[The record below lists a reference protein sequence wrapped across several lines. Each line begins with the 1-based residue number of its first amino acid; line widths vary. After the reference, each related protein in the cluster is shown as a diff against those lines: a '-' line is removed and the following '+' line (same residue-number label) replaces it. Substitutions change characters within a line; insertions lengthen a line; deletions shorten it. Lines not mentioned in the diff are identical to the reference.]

1 MSPSGFLTRANP
13 RAADS
18 IVASGVT
25 AGQLAINPYI
35 PTLAQV
41 AEIYGEST
49 ALLWVKIQIDNID
62 STQGT
67 RYWDKI
73 VVRDMAQLIYAQYK
87 GVNISNMLQF
97 FARYKL
103 GEYHER
109 VSHIGGAQR
118 LLAALRL
125 YNDSMIDDVKR
136 VQREEFYAQ
145 QAKQREEWA
154 AKAITYEEYAAR
166 KEEFA

>member
-1 MSPSGFLTRANP
+1 LTRCNP
-13 RAADS
+13 RAADG

-25 AGQLAINPYI
+25 AGQLATNPYI
-35 PTLAQV
+35 PTLAQA

-49 ALLWVKIQIDNID
+49 ALLWLKIQIDNID
-62 STQGT
+62 STQGA
-67 RYWDKI
+67 RYWDEM
-73 VVRDMAQLIYAQYK
+73 VVRDMARLVLAQYK
-87 GVNISNMLQF
+87 DVNISNMLQF

-103 GEYHER
+103 GEYHDR

-125 YNDSMIDDVKR
+125 YTEALVDDVKR
-136 VQREEFYAQ
+136 VQREEFYAA
-145 QAKQREEWA
+145 QAQQREEWA
-154 AKAITYEEYAAR
+154 ARAITYEEYAAR

>member
-1 MSPSGFLTRANP
+1 MTPSDFLTRANP

-49 ALLWVKIQIDNID
+49 ALLWVKVQIDNID
-62 STQGT
+62 STQGA
-67 RYWDKI
+67 RYWDEM
-73 VVRDMAQLIYAQYK
+73 VVRDMARLILAQYK
-87 GVNISNMLQF
+87 DVNISNMLQF

-154 AKAITYEEYAAR
+154 AKAITYEEYASR
-166 KEEFA
+166 KEESA